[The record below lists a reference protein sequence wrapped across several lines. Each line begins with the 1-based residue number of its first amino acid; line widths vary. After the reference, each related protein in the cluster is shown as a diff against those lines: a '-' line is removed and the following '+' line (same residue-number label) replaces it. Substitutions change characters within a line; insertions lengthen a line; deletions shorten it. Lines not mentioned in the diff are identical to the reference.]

1 MYHNKTGGNKMSEN
15 MIKDSGQ
22 TREFDTGSHRDMA
35 IGKGRCDLLPE
46 CAVLKVLDCTSKAQG
61 HTVQEHLKEAVRNV
75 MQFKIDITKQD
86 YLVQAAYEA
95 LVAVGLSEGDTLEN
109 VDLTSTLSCMS
120 IGLLKTSIH
129 YEVGA
134 NKYGENNWKLGQP
147 MHVLIDSGLRHTF
160 KGISG
165 NDDEP
170 HIRAAAWNYLC
181 AIWTMDNI
189 PTLMDLPTSGNNK
202 PKKK

>member
-1 MYHNKTGGNKMSEN
+1 MAET
-15 MIKDSGQ
+15 IKDSGK

-46 CAVLKVLDCTSKAQG
+46 CAVLKVLDCTSSAKE
-61 HTVQEHLKEAVRNV
+61 HTFQSHLKEAIRNV
-75 MQFKIDITKQD
+75 MNFKLDITKQE
-86 YLVQAAYEA
+86 YLVQAAFEA
-95 LVAVGLSEGDTLEN
+95 LVAVGLTEGYTLDN
-109 VDLTSTLSCMS
+109 ANLDSALSCMS

-129 YEVGA
+129 YESGA
-134 NKYGENNWKLGQP
+134 LKYGENNWKLGQP
-147 MHVLIDSGLRHTF
+147 MHVLLDSGIRHTL

-181 AIWTMDNI
+181 AIWTMDNL
-189 PTLMDLPTSGNNK
+189 PKLMDLPQSGNDK
-202 PKKK
+202 PKKD